1 LAKSAIQWRRG
12 AVGSEEEGAVTCLDI
27 RISWAQNADGAAH
40 CKVPICDE
48 SAAAE
53 AHPAVTQDSDL
64 AAPLV
69 ERGQGLTLW
78 RQIDEALSREIAAGT
93 WPAGTKL
100 PSEQELAMRFGV
112 NRHTIRRAI
121 QALVQRGLVR
131 VEQGRGIFVPE
142 GVIDYLVG
150 RRTRFSENIL
160 RNRRYPST
168 ALLCCDEVT
177 PTPTIAGELALR
189 LEDQVIR
196 LDRISLADAVP
207 VSLATI
213 YLPAARFPGFASI
226 YREHPSITAT
236 LRHFGIG
243 DYVRSRT
250 RVTARLPSPE
260 EALHLKQ
267 PQSRP
272 VLQAEALDLDLAG
285 RPIAVNITRFAGD
298 RVQITFDAGVPDDVD
313 P

>member
-1 LAKSAIQWRRG
+1 MTQESELAG
-12 AVGSEEEGAVTCLDI
+12 L
-27 RISWAQNADGAAH
+27 
-40 CKVPICDE
+40 
-48 SAAAE
+48 
-53 AHPAVTQDSDL
+53 
-64 AAPLV
+64 LV
-69 ERGQGLTLW
+69 ERGHGLTLW
-78 RQIDEALSREIAAGT
+78 RQIDEALAREIAVGT

-100 PSEQELAMRFGV
+100 PSEVELSARFGV

-121 QALVQRGLVR
+121 QALVQRGLAR

-160 RNRRYPST
+160 RNRRDPST
-168 ALLCCDEVT
+168 ALLGCDEVT
-177 PTPTIAGELALR
+177 PPPAIAAELELPMT
-189 LEDQVIR
+189 EPVIR
-196 LDRISLADAVP
+196 LERISLADAIP

-226 YREHPSITAT
+226 YGEHQSITAT
-236 LRHFGIG
+236 LRHFGIA
-243 DYVRSRT
+243 DYVRART
-250 RVTARLPSPE
+250 RVTARLPSPI

-272 VLQAEALDLDLAG
+272 VLQAEALDLDLSE

-298 RVQITFDAGVPDDVD
+298 RVQITFDADGPDDTD
-313 P
+313 L